1 MYDVILLLGSNL
13 GDRQTLL
20 CRARALIAQQIGAVV
35 QQSALYE
42 SEPWGFRSNSWFI
55 NQVIKVNT
63 SLEPEPLLAATQQ
76 IETLLGRTARRAQRY
91 ASRTIDID
99 ILFFDNRCVD
109 THTRVNHT
117 PPPPARTALYPA
129 PAPRDS
135 ARPATPGMAKD
146 NSRAAATM
154 PRQRSGTAAINGQLT
169 TGN

>member
-109 THTRVNHT
+109 TPGLTI
-117 PPPPARTALYPA
+117 PPPRLHERLFTLLPLHEIA
-129 PAPRDS
+129 PGLQHPVWQKTIAELLQQCRDS
-135 ARPATPGMAKD
+135 GAVRRLSMD
-146 NSRAAATM
+146 S
-154 PRQRSGTAAINGQLT
+154 
-169 TGN
+169 